1 MKKPG
6 VRAPTK
12 SARKKSSAAPGARRA
27 AISATD
33 VVAELDV
40 KSEGLEPILGA
51 AYLLIDRAY
60 VLVEGDPKKSL
71 IVTLRPKGAR
81 TAEALAALN
90 ADFRAELEAQRVR
103 WAISR
108 NNQSIRE
115 YVAENS
121 LTLAAEFAARP
132 AAGAAEAP
140 AEQLTSDQRAEI
152 ERLIAE
158 VETEIK
164 TMNDQ
169 KAHADAKDA
178 AQSWEAGRPQ
188 GGETPA

>member
-1 MKKPG
+1 MKKAA
-6 VRAPTK
+6 VRARAKP
-12 SARKKSSAAPGARRA
+12 ARRRA
-27 AISATD
+27 APRVSSKPASGSPFD
-33 VVAELDV
+33 VIAELDPR
-40 KSEGLEPILGA
+40 KTGLEPILGA
-51 AYLLIDRAY
+51 AYLMIDRAY
-60 VLVEGDPKKSL
+60 VLVEGDAKKAL
-71 IVTLRPKGAR
+71 KITLRPKAAR
-81 TAEALAALN
+81 TAEARAAL
-90 ADFRAELEAQRVR
+90 AVDFGAELEAQRVR
-103 WAISR
+103 WQIAR

-121 LTLAAEFAARP
+121 LTLAQEFASRP
-132 AAGAAEAP
+132 APGAAPA

-164 TMNDQ
+164 AMNEQ
-169 KAHADAKDA
+169 KAHPDPKGA